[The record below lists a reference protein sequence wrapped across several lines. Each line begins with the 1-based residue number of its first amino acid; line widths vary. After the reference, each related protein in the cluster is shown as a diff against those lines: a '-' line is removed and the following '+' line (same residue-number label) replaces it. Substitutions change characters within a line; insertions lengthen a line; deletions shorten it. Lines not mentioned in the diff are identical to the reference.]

1 MGSVIRI
8 LKPCRR
14 SPWFS
19 IASRLGVLMRG
30 PNYLFSHDCRIRHL
44 FIFKSKYMKN
54 KTRRLNILVT
64 PEEYLSISSK
74 ARQCEL
80 PISHFL
86 IEASR
91 KVHIKMYRKT
101 IPASVSKVVLALTLT
116 ASNFNQ
122 LVRHLHQGKIQHLTE
137 NELKYYGEKI
147 LLLAGEIKNTLQ

>member
-1 MGSVIRI
+1 M
-8 LKPCRR
+8 
-14 SPWFS
+14 
-19 IASRLGVLMRG
+19 
-30 PNYLFSHDCRIRHL
+30 
-44 FIFKSKYMKN
+44 KS

-64 PEEYLSISSK
+64 PEEYRIISSK

-91 KVHIKMYRKT
+91 KVEIKMYRKT

-122 LVRHLHQGKIQHLTE
+122 LVRHLHQGALNNISEK
-137 NELKYYGEKI
+137 ELRSYGERI
-147 LLLAGEIKNTLQ
+147 LYLAGEIKKAVQ

>member
-1 MGSVIRI
+1 
-8 LKPCRR
+8 
-14 SPWFS
+14 
-19 IASRLGVLMRG
+19 
-30 PNYLFSHDCRIRHL
+30 
-44 FIFKSKYMKN
+44 MKN

-64 PEEYLSISSK
+64 PEEYRIIYSK

-86 IEASR
+86 IEAAR
-91 KVHIKMYRKT
+91 KVDIKMYRKT

-122 LVRHLHQGKIQHLTE
+122 LVRHLHQGKIQHITE
-137 NELKYYGEKI
+137 NELRNYGEKI

>member
-1 MGSVIRI
+1 
-8 LKPCRR
+8 
-14 SPWFS
+14 
-19 IASRLGVLMRG
+19 
-30 PNYLFSHDCRIRHL
+30 
-44 FIFKSKYMKN
+44 MKN

-64 PEEYLSISSK
+64 PEEYRSISSK

-86 IEASR
+86 IEASK
-91 KVHIKMYRKT
+91 KVEIKMYRKT

-122 LVRHLHQGKIQHLTE
+122 LVRHLHQGKIQHITE
-137 NELKYYGEKI
+137 KELKYYGEKI